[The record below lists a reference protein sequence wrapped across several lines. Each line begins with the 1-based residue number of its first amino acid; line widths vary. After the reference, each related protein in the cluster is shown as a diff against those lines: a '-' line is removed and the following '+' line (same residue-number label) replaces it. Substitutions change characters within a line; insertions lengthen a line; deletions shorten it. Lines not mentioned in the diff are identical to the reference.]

1 MPGPSIFH
9 HLPMKTNDQTL
20 TRILVA
26 ILILS
31 PTRISAQSV
40 DSAAGRIPDWYLSFQ
55 YLGLTYHPDGGTT
68 PEVYPL
74 KFDRK
79 AYLVLDVGVAAN
91 LDYRL
96 SNYSFLRF
104 TASLYQDC
112 AFVTAGCF
120 HAGPRLQ
127 YSWGDNRINVGIGP
141 ILSFRQDWHRFTEY
155 VDDEFYGDRVYK
167 GWQYRFFPTAIEFE
181 YLRKINDSMEFQY
194 SIVPGA
200 PLVITSLVGV
210 RFRL

>member
-1 MPGPSIFH
+1 M
-9 HLPMKTNDQTL
+9 
-20 TRILVA
+20 TRILVFVLLLCTPRLFA
-26 ILILS
+26 QPTDSDAVRSPAWHLS
-31 PTRISAQSV
+31 
-40 DSAAGRIPDWYLSFQ
+40 LQ

-96 SNYSFLRF
+96 TDYAFLRF
-104 TASLYQDC
+104 TTSLYQDC

-141 ILSFRQDWHRFTEY
+141 ILSFRQDWHRFREY
-155 VDDEFYGDRVYK
+155 LDDEFYGDRVYR
-167 GWQYRFFPTAIEFE
+167 GWQYRLFPSAIELE
-181 YLRKINDSMEFQY
+181 YLRRINDSMEFQY

-200 PLVITSLVGV
+200 PLVITSMFGI